1 MRNPFKDI
9 KNLKSN
15 WNTVQQSPYASLH
28 FKYRTTLITICLF
41 SAFIAWT
48 FYKMVMSQPSTGYMS
63 YITKGFTIGIG
74 ILIVTKAFGT
84 LTPLR
89 KAMAPYKKKK
99 ELINH
104 TEGNAKVEIN
114 DILDQFDDD
123 GKRKQTHQGKRE
135 LNLNKQKK

>member
-1 MRNPFKDI
+1 MRNPFKDL
-9 KNLKSN
+9 KNMRGN
-15 WNTVQQSPYASLH
+15 WNTIKQSPYASLH
-28 FKYRTTLITICLF
+28 FKYRTTLVTICLF

-48 FYKMVMSQPSTGYMS
+48 IFKLVMNQGQTGWMGW
-63 YITKGFTIGIG
+63 ITKGFTIAIG
-74 ILIVTKAFGT
+74 ILIISKAFGT

-104 TEGNAKVEIN
+104 TVTNAKVEID
-114 DILDQFDDD
+114 DILGQFGDD
-123 GKRKQTHQGKRE
+123 GKRKTHQGKRE